1 MRWVAFRGF
10 VDPGEGP
17 ATQRSGTAF
26 IAARKAIAEAHSGHQ
41 RLVVVT
47 GQPEV
52 DALLA
57 DLTPVLADLL
67 VALTPRQREVVRL
80 ALVDGLRQSGVADK
94 LGIRRATVSVLFAR
108 ARVQSIGHLV
118 SAIRK
123 VNSTGDLEPRPR
135 AGAEP
140 DSNR

>member
-1 MRWVAFRGF
+1 
-10 VDPGEGP
+10 
-17 ATQRSGTAF
+17 
-26 IAARKAIAEAHSGHQ
+26 
-41 RLVVVT
+41 VT